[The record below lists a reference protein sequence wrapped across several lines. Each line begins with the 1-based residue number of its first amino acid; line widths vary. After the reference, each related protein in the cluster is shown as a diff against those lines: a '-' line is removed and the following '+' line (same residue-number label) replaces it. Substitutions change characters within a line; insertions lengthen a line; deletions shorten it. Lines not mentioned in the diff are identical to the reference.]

1 MAIKIRTIIEIA
13 GYPKNHV
20 NEVILRVIENIKK
33 ESKMKILNEEIAE
46 AQEIKEIFSGFMEL
60 EIEIETFE
68 RVLFFCQN
76 YLPTSIEL
84 LDAKE
89 IKLTIDDFRTGINE
103 LLANLH
109 KTNVLVSNLQAQ
121 MSEKK

>member
-13 GYPKNHV
+13 GYPQSHV
-20 NEVILRVIENIKK
+20 NEVILKVIENIKK
-33 ESKMKILNEEIAE
+33 EPKMKILKEQIAE
-46 AQEIKEIFSGFMEL
+46 AQEIKEIFSGFMDL

-84 LDAKE
+84 IDTKE
-89 IKLTIDDFRTGINE
+89 IKLTVDDFRTGINE

-109 KTNVLVSNLQAQ
+109 RTNVLVSNLQAQ